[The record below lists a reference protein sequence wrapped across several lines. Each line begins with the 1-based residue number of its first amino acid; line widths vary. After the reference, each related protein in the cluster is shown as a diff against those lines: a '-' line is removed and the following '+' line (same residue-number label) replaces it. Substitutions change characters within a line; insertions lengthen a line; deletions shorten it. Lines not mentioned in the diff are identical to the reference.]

1 VNNLLSLAVYIQPKY
16 RGAKK
21 SKFAWATEQNK
32 GREIYLSHY
41 HGVDSMDHMINTIC
55 NGFVS
60 WKYWHSPYLHAM
72 SMGIIAC

>member
-1 VNNLLSLAVYIQPKY
+1 MLSLAVYIQPKY

-41 HGVDSMDHMINTIC
+41 HGVD
-55 NGFVS
+55 
-60 WKYWHSPYLHAM
+60 
-72 SMGIIAC
+72 